1 MASSTPDDPFHS
13 QYHSPR
19 EVGVLRPPTPTTA
32 STTAS
37 TATTARPHVWE
48 FVLHPLKALRFMGA
62 LARDP
67 RISALRKILFVAV
80 VGALVGALL
89 VPDGV
94 IAALA
99 ATLLPLVGPVVAL
112 PADATVDWLFIGTVA
127 YALLGLFPASIV
139 REQHAHVFHPRRT
152 R

>member
-1 MASSTPDDPFHS
+1 MASSTPDDPFHF
-13 QYHSPR
+13 QYRSPR
-19 EVGVLRPPTPTTA
+19 EVGALPPPTPTTA
-32 STTAS
+32 PTTK
-37 TATTARPHVWE
+37 TARPHVWE
-48 FVLHPLKALRFMGA
+48 FVLHPLKALRFVGA

-67 RISALRKILFVAV
+67 RVSVLRKILFVAV

-94 IAALA
+94 IAMLA
-99 ATLLPLVGPVVAL
+99 ATLLPIFGPVVAL

-139 REQHAHVFHPRRT
+139 LEQHARIFHPRRT